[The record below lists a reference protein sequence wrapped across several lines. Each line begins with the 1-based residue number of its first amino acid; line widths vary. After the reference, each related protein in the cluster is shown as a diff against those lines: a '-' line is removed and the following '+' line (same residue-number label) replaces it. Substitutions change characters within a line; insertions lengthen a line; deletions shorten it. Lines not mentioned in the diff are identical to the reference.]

1 VQYKD
6 NVERLSEKNKKNN
19 PFSSIRTSDIKLF
32 VTDIDGTLTNGKL
45 SYVDIADMGSAI
57 IKEFNVHDGYAGK
70 LLSAKGI
77 PVAVLSGRADSSS
90 LSRVKDLGWDVVGL
104 GVDDKLQVL
113 SEYLEKKKLNFSQV
127 IYLGDDLN
135 DLECIQN
142 SALGFCVADSQDLL
156 KQKSDF
162 VLSKKGGEG
171 ALRELVNLFLSVE

>member
-1 VQYKD
+1 MQYKD

-19 PFSSIRTSDIKLF
+19 PFSSIKTSDIKLF

-45 SYVDIADMGSAI
+45 AYVDIVGTGTAI

-70 LLSAKGI
+70 LLSEKGVS
-77 PVAVLSGRADSSS
+77 VAVLSGRSDSSS
-90 LSRVKDLGWDVVGL
+90 LSRVKDLGWNVVGL
-104 GVDDKLQVL
+104 GVDNKLQVL
-113 SEYLEKKKLNFSQV
+113 SDYLKKKKMNFSQV
-127 IYLGDDLN
+127 VYLGDDLN

-142 SALGFCVADSQDLL
+142 SALGCCVADSQFLL

-171 ALRELVNLFLSVE
+171 AFRELVNLFLSAI